1 MYIYTHTTSLSIHP
15 LTGIGYFYV
24 LFIVTNLAMSME
36 VQIFLWD
43 NDFISF
49 DIYPEV
55 GLLDCVVVLFLFF
68 WGNCILFSF
77 MTAPIYTPT
86 NSAQRFPFL
95 HILASTCYLL
105 SLMIPVSTGVRW
117 YLIMALFCISL
128 MISNVE
134 HLVIYLSDI
143 FMSSL
148 EKMSLQVLFPFF
160 KLKKNVFADDDY
172 EFLIYFG
179 S

>member
-1 MYIYTHTTSLSIHP
+1 
-15 LTGIGYFYV
+15 
-24 LFIVTNLAMSME
+24 
-36 VQIFLWD
+36 
-43 NDFISF
+43 
-49 DIYPEV
+49 
-55 GLLDCVVVLFLFF
+55 
-68 WGNCILFSF
+68 
-77 MTAPIYTPT
+77 
-86 NSAQRFPFL
+86 
-95 HILASTCYLL
+95 
-105 SLMIPVSTGVRW
+105 
-117 YLIMALFCISL
+117 MALFCISL

-160 KLKKNVFADDDY
+160 KLKKKNVFADDHY